1 MKKGSNNRSPYKFVL
16 SLPDIHQEAFL
27 PQRNVILSTF
37 QKPTHYF
44 PNNQVMFIVLNES
57 VTTLEIPFK
66 PLQCYFYADTIL
78 EITEDNFV
86 ALRREEECEE
96 TTRTLGAYSVGDP

>member
-1 MKKGSNNRSPYKFVL
+1 M
-16 SLPDIHQEAFL
+16 